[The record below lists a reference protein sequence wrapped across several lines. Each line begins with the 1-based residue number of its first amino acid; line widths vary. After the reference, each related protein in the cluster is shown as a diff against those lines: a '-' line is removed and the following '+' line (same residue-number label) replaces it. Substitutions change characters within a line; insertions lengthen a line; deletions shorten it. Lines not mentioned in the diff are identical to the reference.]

1 MKLFFAILIPVL
13 AASAQSQAA
22 KKAAPAA
29 TKAASSSNAASSNTA
44 SSNSTARKAPANV
57 KDASKPMAIPAN
69 AVRDSSG
76 DYHVTDEQGKK
87 WIYRKTPFGVSRLED
102 TGQPVAAQSRPSSA
116 GGAGIVAIDQGESVH
131 FEKKGPFGT
140 WKWDKKK
147 SELDEGERAALQ
159 ASQGNRQTAKQE

>member
-1 MKLFFAILIPVL
+1 MKLFFAILATV
-13 AASAQSQAA
+13 ASAAAAEGQAPA
-22 KKAAPAA
+22 KKATPASPKTSVAKPAA
-29 TKAASSSNAASSNTA
+29 KPAAKAN
-44 SSNSTARKAPANV
+44 
-57 KDASKPMAIPAN
+57 DASKPLAIPAT
-69 AVRDSSG
+69 AVQDSTG
-76 DYHVTDEQGKK
+76 DYHFTDEQGKK

-116 GGAGIVAIDQGESVH
+116 GGAGIVAVDQGDTVH

>member
-102 TGQPVAAQSRPSSA
+102 NGEPLPQEAHRSTA
-116 GGAGIVAIDQGESVH
+116 GGAEMTATDHGDTVH
-131 FEKKGPFGT
+131 FEKQGPFGV

-159 ASQGNRQTAKQE
+159 AAQSRPNGKQE